1 VGEEGGSWHT
11 SSPTGTGCWHELV
24 SLHSPRADRGGSILR
39 LTDCGCCS
47 SNPLATPKRI
57 TYELLYPRDIPR
69 ARMRDKD
76 WQLRSCRWF
85 NLVNGQSCRLFVRLH
100 VGLLADMHGL
110 QKVGCT

>member
-1 VGEEGGSWHT
+1 
-11 SSPTGTGCWHELV
+11 
-24 SLHSPRADRGGSILR
+24 
-39 LTDCGCCS
+39 
-47 SNPLATPKRI
+47 
-57 TYELLYPRDIPR
+57 
-69 ARMRDKD
+69 MRDKD